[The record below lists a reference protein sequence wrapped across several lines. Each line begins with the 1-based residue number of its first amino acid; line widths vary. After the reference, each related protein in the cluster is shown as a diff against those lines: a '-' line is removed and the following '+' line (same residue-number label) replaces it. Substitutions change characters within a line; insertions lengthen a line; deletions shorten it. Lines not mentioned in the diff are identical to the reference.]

1 MGLATMQF
9 YSDAIGKHTSYNVIV
24 PEVGEGPFP
33 VLVQLHGLTD
43 DHQCWVQRSNI
54 VRHASTY
61 PMVIVFP
68 DGGTHF
74 YSNWRDGGRIG
85 KGGYEDLIVTDI
97 PNHLRRHFNVTD
109 GPWAIGGLSMG
120 GYGSLKLGLKHP
132 DLFASIWAHSSKVEA
147 SGTGLD
153 LSLLVDPDDADI
165 FEHAKR
171 LLGRERTPVL
181 SFDCGTGDEGL
192 IDENRRLH
200 AQLEEI
206 GLAHH
211 YAEHPGGHEWDY
223 WDLHV
228 REALAQHGRVL
239 GAEPIE
245 PNRSWD
251 EGPIGE

>member
-9 YSDAIGKHTSYNVIV
+9 YSNAIGKHTSYNVIV

-33 VLVQLHGLTD
+33 VLIQLHGLTD
-43 DHQCWVQRSNI
+43 DYQAWVQRSNI
-54 VRHASTY
+54 IRHAAEY

-74 YSNWRDGGRIG
+74 YSNWQDGGRIG

-97 PNHLRRHFNVTD
+97 RNHVRRHFNVTD

-120 GYGSLKLGLKHP
+120 GYGSLKLGMKHP
-132 DLFASIWAHSSKVEA
+132 DLFASIWSHSAKVE
-147 SGTGLD
+147 STGTGLD
-153 LSLLVDPDDADI
+153 LSLLVDPADAEI
-165 FEHAKR
+165 IEHARR
-171 LLGRERTPVL
+171 LLGRERRPVL
-181 SFDCGTGDEGL
+181 SFDCGTEDEGL

-206 GLAHH
+206 GLEHH

-228 REALAQHGRVL
+228 REALEQHARVL
-239 GAEPIE
+239 GIE
-245 PNRSWD
+245 RTSPQWSR
-251 EGPIGE
+251 EQGPIGE